1 MEVGLWGGTVSGIM
15 GWHHLSFPQVRASTG
30 IDNVR
35 PFRTLAREGD
45 GRGQKM
51 DGGGGRRELERKKKR
66 GRALETMKSS
76 LDICEDS

>member
-15 GWHHLSFPQVRASTG
+15 GWHHLRFPQVRASTG

-51 DGGGGRRELERKKKR
+51 DGGGGKERVGKKEEE
-66 GRALETMKSS
+66 GEGTGDNEEQLGH
-76 LDICEDS
+76 L